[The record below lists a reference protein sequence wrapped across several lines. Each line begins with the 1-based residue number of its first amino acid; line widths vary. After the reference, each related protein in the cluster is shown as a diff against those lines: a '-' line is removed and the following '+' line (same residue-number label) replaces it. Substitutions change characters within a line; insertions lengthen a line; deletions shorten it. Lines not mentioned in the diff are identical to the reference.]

1 MSIKN
6 LIVPMS
12 FVKLTQKAYALL
24 DLVYD
29 LLTRL
34 NPRGII
40 DFILDNVYNETVCN
54 IM

>member
-1 MSIKN
+1 
-6 LIVPMS
+6 MS

-24 DLVYD
+24 GLVYD

-40 DFILDNVYNETVCN
+40 DFILDNVYNKTVCN

>member
-6 LIVPMS
+6 HIVPMS

-24 DLVYD
+24 GSVYD

-40 DFILDNVYNETVCN
+40 DFILDNVYNKTVCN